1 MTIYKLDDSILSY
14 VDEKPFKLEKD
25 IQNLC
30 EQNLESLLGLEL
42 VKSEFTVGNYR
53 IDSLAYDKAQNS
65 FVIIEYKRSDSRSVV
80 DQGYA
85 YLSTMLN
92 NKADF
97 VLEYNESRKTPLRKN
112 NVEWSQS
119 KVIFIAPSFNAY
131 QKEAINFKDLP
142 IELWEIKRYANNVV
156 SFVQINPI
164 NSTES
169 INTIKRDNKAI
180 EKVNSEIKVY
190 SEKYHLDG
198 KPQEII
204 ELYDNLKSY
213 VLNFGDDVV
222 IRAKKYYIGFI
233 KKTNFCDIKFTRNNI
248 KIYLNLK
255 FGQLNDPM
263 KLARDVSKIG
273 TTGNGDYEILL
284 FSTENLE
291 YIVGLIKQSYNNKL

>member
-233 KKTNFCDIKFTRNNI
+233 KKTNFCDIQFTRNNI